1 MFNNKLLNKT
11 DLQIQL
17 SNFLKSRSII
27 NHELES
33 QIIIAHSAKEDLFIN
48 VDFNN
53 INYKS
58 LKKIVDHRIRGI
70 PLAKIINQKGF
81 WKHIF
86 YTNNFT
92 LDPRSDSEIII
103 ENVLEDFST
112 KNKKDNFFIDLC
124 CGTGCLG
131 ISLLDELKFSKCDFI
146 DISENALKICKKNL
160 LKINVLDRAKIF
172 TSNLFQKYPI
182 DRIKKADFIIS
193 NPPYIPTNYYLNLD
207 ESTLHD
213 PQIALDGGKDG
224 LFYYKRIINHLIDIK
239 YQGDVYFEI
248 DPLINDKI
256 YKFLLEKQLKIVYK
270 KLDYL
275 NLDRLIKISFPN
287 FN

>member
-92 LDPRSDSEIII
+92 LDPGSDSEIII
-103 ENVLEDFST
+103 ENE
-112 KNKKDNFFIDLC
+112 
-124 CGTGCLG
+124 
-131 ISLLDELKFSKCDFI
+131 
-146 DISENALKICKKNL
+146 
-160 LKINVLDRAKIF
+160 
-172 TSNLFQKYPI
+172 
-182 DRIKKADFIIS
+182 
-193 NPPYIPTNYYLNLD
+193 
-207 ESTLHD
+207 
-213 PQIALDGGKDG
+213 
-224 LFYYKRIINHLIDIK
+224 
-239 YQGDVYFEI
+239 
-248 DPLINDKI
+248 
-256 YKFLLEKQLKIVYK
+256 
-270 KLDYL
+270 
-275 NLDRLIKISFPN
+275 KISINKTP
-287 FN
+287 